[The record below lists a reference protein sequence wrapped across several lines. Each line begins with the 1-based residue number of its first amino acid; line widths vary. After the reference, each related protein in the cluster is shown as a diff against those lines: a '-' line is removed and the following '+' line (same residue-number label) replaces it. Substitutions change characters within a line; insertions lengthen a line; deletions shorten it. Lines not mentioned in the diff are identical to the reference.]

1 MFSSNSR
8 PIPQRTHSVNAVKHA
23 NYFSS
28 VDEELRD
35 CKRVQRQGQEEDLRE
50 ALGRMIAR
58 VEEMCATLKSSYQ
71 TNADLE
77 TQLKVA
83 QSNLKL
89 EQANTEMLEDALKSS
104 SLSKDVGWRRSS
116 REVGSLHAGPTPSPP
131 VSATIPASQSQS
143 RTSVDES
150 QTQQGGALESPN
162 SDHDS
167 RAPSPAP
174 TATQND
180 SRFFRFRF
188 TGSGRSTPTQP
199 PHSPPS
205 TPRPVRPLSNTVGHL
220 TSASLPSLVG
230 PSPTLASELE
240 DLRGQLLAEKRN
252 SEKITH
258 EKKELESELESLSQA
273 LFEEAN
279 KMVAVERIKRAE
291 AEDEL
296 QEVHAEKAALKAAL
310 RLIEEDRVRVEN
322 SHSHAP
328 HANGTGVSPPT
339 RSRTSSCEAVVSPRG
354 RDSPRPPSP
363 PPPTAQSRSQSPGGI
378 PIAEASGALPE
389 ADGDAQD
396 APASP
401 APLYVPPPHLEE
413 EAPASRTDSPM
424 PLPHPHRDRLSI
436 QRPATAPPAPPPPS
450 AADGYPNTPWARE
463 GLFGRR
469 YEDEDEDEGMAT
481 ELGLSVPRIVTFA
494 SPSEGEMPV
503 PWSKW

>member
-8 PIPQRTHSVNAVKHA
+8 TLPQRTHSVNAVKHA
-23 NYFSS
+23 NYFGT

-50 ALGRMIAR
+50 ALGRMMAR

-89 EQANTEMLEDALKSS
+89 EQANTEMLEDALKSG

-116 REVGSLHAGPTPSPP
+116 REAGSLQAVSSPSPI
-131 VSATIPASQSQS
+131 SATMPASQSHSQ
-143 RTSVDES
+143 RASVDEN
-150 QTQQGGALESPN
+150 QTQQGALESPN
-162 SDHDS
+162 SDRDS
-167 RAPSPAP
+167 RAPSPPP
-174 TATQND
+174 TND
-180 SRFFRFRF
+180 TRFFRFRF
-188 TGSGRSTPTQP
+188 TGSGRSTPTQQP

-205 TPRPVRPLSNTVGHL
+205 TPRPVRPSSTTVAHL
-220 TSASLPSLVG
+220 TSASLPSLVA
-230 PSPTLASELE
+230 PSSTLASELE
-240 DLRGQLLAEKRN
+240 DLRGQLLAEKRK

-310 RLIEEDRVRVEN
+310 RLIEEDRVRTEN
-322 SHSHAP
+322 SHAP
-328 HANGTGVSPPT
+328 HANGATVTPPSHS
-339 RSRTSSCEAVVSPRG
+339 RSSSCEAIVSPRG

-378 PIAEASGALPE
+378 PIADGTGTSEANVE
-389 ADGDAQD
+389 

-401 APLYVPPPHLEE
+401 APLYVPPPHLED

-450 AADGYPNTPWARE
+450 AADGYANTPWARE
-463 GLFGRR
+463 GLFGHAS
-469 YEDEDEDEGMAT
+469 YEDEDVDEGTVT
-481 ELGLSVPRIVTFA
+481 EMGLSVPRIVTFA
-494 SPSEGEMPV
+494 SPSEADMPS

>member
-1 MFSSNSR
+1 MFASNSR
-8 PIPQRTHSVNAVKHA
+8 PLPQRTHSVNAVKHA
-23 NYFSS
+23 NYFGPI
-28 VDEELRD
+28 DEELRD

-50 ALGRMIAR
+50 ALGRMMAR

-116 REVGSLHAGPTPSPP
+116 REVASLQQAVSSPSPP
-131 VSATIPASQSQS
+131 VSATMPASSPS
-143 RTSVDES
+143 RTSVDEN
-150 QTQQGGALESPN
+150 QQGGALESPN
-162 SDHDS
+162 SD

-180 SRFFRFRF
+180 TRFFRFRF

-199 PHSPPS
+199 LAHSPPS
-205 TPRPVRPLSNTVGHL
+205 TPRPVRPSSTTVGHL
-220 TSASLPSLVG
+220 TSASLPSL
-230 PSPTLASELE
+230 
-240 DLRGQLLAEKRN
+240 LLAEKRK

-273 LFEEAN
+273 LFEE
-279 KMVAVERIKRAE
+279 ERIKRAE

-296 QEVHAEKAALKAAL
+296 KDVHAEKAALKAAL
-310 RLIEEDRVRVEN
+310 RLIEEDRSARREA
-322 SHSHAP
+322 HMHTHTHTPHTPTAPAPAFPLLRARAPP
-328 HANGTGVSPPT
+328 HAK
-339 RSRTSSCEAVVSPRG
+339 RIVSPREH
-354 RDSPRPPSP
+354 DSPRPPSP

-378 PIAEASGALPE
+378 PTAQTSG
-389 ADGDAQD
+389 DGDAQE

-469 YEDEDEDEGMAT
+469 YEDEDEDEGGMVVT
-481 ELGLSVPRIVTFA
+481 EMGLPVPQIVTFG